1 MWPNLQETADLVT
14 FTGEI
19 LMEDFIFCAVYRMT
33 TDVDGLG
40 NSQANIHKLED
51 YVMSAPE
58 FHLEIPSREE
68 SECE

>member
-1 MWPNLQETADLVT
+1 
-14 FTGEI
+14 
-19 LMEDFIFCAVYRMT
+19 MEDFIFCAEYRII